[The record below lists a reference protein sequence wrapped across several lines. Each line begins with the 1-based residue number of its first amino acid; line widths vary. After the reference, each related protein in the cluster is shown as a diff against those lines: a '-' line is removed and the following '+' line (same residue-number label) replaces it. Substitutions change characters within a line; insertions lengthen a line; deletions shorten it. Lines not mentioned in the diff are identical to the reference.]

1 MVAMFFSRTN
11 SFFFFPF
18 ISVSIY
24 LYSNRLT
31 FEICVYKRNL
41 STHED
46 HQVEEEKNLFIYTY
60 NVYKKAYVVHVRVS

>member
-11 SFFFFPF
+11 SFLFSPSLASLF
-18 ISVSIY
+18 ISTRIVLPSKY
-24 LYSNRLT
+24 A
-31 FEICVYKRNL
+31 YKRNL